1 MNKKVFLA
9 ESSSLIA
16 KKISSVLQAC
26 GFEIEIFEDG
36 LDCASAALKSP
47 PFCLLCDFSLKTIT
61 GLQLCS
67 VVKNSPDYCYFPIIL
82 FTIEDFSEDFW
93 VSRCGADKIIYMED
107 NDFTELVQAVKN
119 CRAGTAGTA
128 GDSET
133 AVIDAEVFV
142 GQKALEKN
150 FPMAV
155 VHSMERIRH
164 YAWLLDSAVDLAA
177 FYRERDTLIKEI
189 FSVIHSLCRY
199 DGAALFLNQDPVECF
214 FSGTGELK
222 AGQDGEQKEG
232 GEENSFFKIC
242 MNDFRKLT
250 AKFGTGVQK
259 IKSFPLESV
268 LETGGKSSGSGF
280 DADKLS
286 SYMVF
291 PLESSGITGTLHIAS
306 KVNNFF
312 DYKTVATLE
321 FFCQKIG
328 FILESAVQY
337 RKSIAAEKG
346 LRSAL
351 SKYVPE
357 EIIGELLKTEK
368 NETQSENEKRRVA
381 ILICDI
387 RNFTSLSEIN
397 KPENVVGFLNG
408 YFSRMVDVIKKH
420 GGSIDKFMG
429 DAIMAIFGAP
439 ISYVD
444 NADRSLKAALEM
456 ISTLP
461 EIDCSVLDFPEGM
474 TFDIGIGI
482 HYGEVIVGN
491 IGCKDKRDYT
501 VIGDTVNL
509 ASRLEGLTKKYGAKI
524 ILSEGLKKELKGNF
538 NLLQVDT
545 VKVKGK
551 KLGVQI
557 YKAAGRSFGEEFMQC
572 YQKGLSLYTNGAFS
586 LALSYFD
593 RALELVPEDK
603 SCLLLKERCVEF
615 CKNPPENWD
624 GAVSLTSK

>member
-1 MNKKVFLA
+1 MSKKVYLA
-9 ESSSLIA
+9 ETSPLII
-16 KKISSVLQAC
+16 KKISSVLEDC

-36 LDCASAALKSP
+36 LDCASAALKFP

-67 VVKNSPDYCYFPIIL
+67 VIKNSPDYRYFPVIL
-82 FTIEDFSEDFW
+82 FSIEDFSDDFW
-93 VSRCGADKIIYMED
+93 VNRCGADKVIYIED
-107 NDFTELVQAVKN
+107 NDFSELVTSVKN
-119 CRAGTAGTA
+119 CRVVPEDSTDTA
-128 GDSET
+128 
-133 AVIDAEVFV
+133 IDAEVFM
-142 GQKALEKN
+142 GHKTLEKN
-150 FPMAV
+150 LPASV
-155 VHSMERIRH
+155 VHSMERIKH
-164 YAWLLDSAVDLAA
+164 YAWLLDAAVDLTA

-189 FSVIHSLCRY
+189 FSVIHSLGRY
-199 DGAALFLNQDPVECF
+199 DAAALFLNQDPPECF
-214 FSGTGELK
+214 FSGGKVQIPQWK
-222 AGQDGEQKEG
+222 AQKKED
-232 GEENSFFKIC
+232 EENSFFKIC
-242 MNDFRKLT
+242 WNDFINLT
-250 AKFGTGVQK
+250 SKFGTEVQE
-259 IKSFPLESV
+259 IKNFPLE
-268 LETGGKSSGSGF
+268 KSRENSDPGF
-280 DADKLS
+280 DCFDSDRMS
-286 SYMVF
+286 SYMFF
-291 PLESSGITGTLHIAS
+291 PLEGSGIIGSLHIAS
-306 KVNNFF
+306 KMNNFF
-312 DYKTVATLE
+312 DYKTVSTLE
-321 FFCQKIG
+321 FFCQKIS
-328 FILESAVQY
+328 FILENAVQY
-337 RKSIAAEKG
+337 RKSIMAEKG

-387 RNFTSLSEIN
+387 RNFTSISEIN

-408 YFSRMVDVIKKH
+408 YFSRMVDVIKKY

-456 ISTLP
+456 ISILP
-461 EIDCSVLDFPEGM
+461 EIDYSVLNFPEGM
-474 TFDIGIGI
+474 TLDIGIGI
-482 HYGEVIVGN
+482 HCGEVIVGN

-524 ILSEGLKKELKGNF
+524 IISEGLKKELKENF

-593 RALELVPEDK
+593 RAHKLMPEDK
-603 SCLLLKERCVEF
+603 ACLLLKDRCQEF

-624 GAVSLTSK
+624 GAISLTSK